1 MRRIPLLIVASLLTL
16 LMLAPS
22 AATAQTQWIVGGRL
36 GLSLYTVGGGSPI
49 YNYYYGVYSAA
60 ASSTQAGLQIGPT
73 AEVIFNKQFAICT
86 DLNINTQAGT
96 PIEWANTFKIYFP
109 VAGSKIRPYA
119 DAGFNLWFYTG
130 GPYFGIRGGGGALFP
145 IAPHLYIP
153 ADLQIGPV
161 FATGITPFYI
171 AITSGIRY
179 EI

>member
-1 MRRIPLLIVASLLTL
+1 MKRAPLLIVATL
-16 LMLAPS
+16 LAFLTVASS
-22 AATAQTQWIVGGRL
+22 ADAQTQWIVGGRL
-36 GLSLYTVGGGSPI
+36 GLSMYSVGGGVAS
-49 YNYYYGVYSAA
+49 YNYYYGGYTTST
-60 ASSTQAGLQIGPT
+60 SSMQAGLQIGPT

-96 PIEWANTFKIYFP
+96 PVEWANTFKIYFP
-109 VAGSKIRPYA
+109 ISGSKIRPYA
-119 DAGFNLWFYTG
+119 DAGFNLWFFTG

-145 IAPHLYIP
+145 IANHLYIP

-161 FATGITPFYI
+161 FATGTTPFYI